1 MSSVSGGAI
10 GKKRKKPSKK
20 QRFDADFV
28 RRIVPHAS
36 EGSAKLRA
44 CFKCKLVKTEEQ
56 WEENGCMN
64 CRWDGTAFSFSLYAP
79 SPAPLSPPPPPPS
92 LALTLKLGREQRQ
105 TSWTRPLR
113 NSVG

>member
-20 QRFDADFV
+20 QRFDAEFV

-56 WEENGCMN
+56 WEEHGCTN
-64 CRWDGTAFSFSLYAP
+64 CRWDGTSLTFSLSLSLSLSPP
-79 SPAPLSPPPPPPS
+79 SPPRAPLS
-92 LALTLKLGREQRQ
+92 LTHNMGG
-105 TSWTRPLR
+105 S
-113 NSVG
+113 SG